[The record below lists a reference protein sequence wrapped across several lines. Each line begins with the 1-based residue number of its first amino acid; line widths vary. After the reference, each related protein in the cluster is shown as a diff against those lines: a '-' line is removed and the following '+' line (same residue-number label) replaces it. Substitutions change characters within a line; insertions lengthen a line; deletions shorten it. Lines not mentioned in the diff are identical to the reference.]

1 MFSVY
6 IFFFWREEREK
17 EREGRESP
25 VVNGIV
31 CECVCVL
38 YRSLFISSIGW
49 NECNLKGTERDEVS
63 ACFALWRVL
72 TTHTFTPF
80 TV

>member
-6 IFFFWREEREK
+6 IFFFWREERE

-31 CECVCVL
+31 CECVC
-38 YRSLFISSIGW
+38 YIEASLFPLSDGMNVI
-49 NECNLKGTERDEVS
+49 
-63 ACFALWRVL
+63 
-72 TTHTFTPF
+72 
-80 TV
+80 